1 MQLQHQGLKHVILAH
16 LSQTNNAPQKV
27 LAEISGALTRCKP
40 RLTIASQHRCGEV
53 IYLK

>member
-1 MQLQHQGLKHVILAH
+1 MELQHKDLEHVILAH

-27 LAEISGALTRCKP
+27 LAEVSEALTHCKP
-40 RLTIASQHRCGEV
+40 RLTVASHQSCGEV